1 MSQSPSEYAGSSPA
15 PGSRLGA
22 QYQNGWDAVNL
33 LIRQGGSLSSRE
45 TNNFYINCGDGTFAD
60 ASGITG
66 LDFREDGRAFA
77 VGDLDQDGDLDV
89 ILKNRNSPQLRLLR
103 NELMTGYNAA
113 SFDLRGRRSNRDAVG
128 AKIVLETN
136 LGSRTKFVKIGSGFL
151 SQSSRRVWF
160 GLKNQGGIPRVKV
173 EWPSGEVQ
181 TFRDLPANHRITIVE
196 GVDKV
201 TTHPFQS
208 PNQSSDWYS
217 DKTESPVEAPLPYT
231 GTWLLEELA
240 APQFRVPDVNGRLH
254 ELSRY
259 KGRKVLLNFWA
270 TWCPPCR
277 EEMRDLRLHQKD
289 LEALNTTILAMSV
302 DDPADH
308 AKVKAYAKE
317 KELKFAVLLADDDV
331 VAAFNLVNRFLFGK
345 IRDLALP
352 TSMLLDSNG
361 NVLKIYRGRVPT
373 QQVIQD
379 IQNTP
384 RSEEELIRAA
394 LPFPGKSVGM
404 EFFRDHTLIA
414 DAFRRAGLDQQAAI
428 YYQHQL
434 MEQGHHTAE
443 SWNSLGVIYIDQG
456 QTDEALE
463 AFEKALRLNPDYAES
478 HNNLGHIYG
487 KTGQIDKAI
496 DSYRNASRLAPWSA
510 DIQNNLGHELV
521 KKGLL
526 EQAIKAYERAHQIE
540 GQAAEPLMYLGNTYL
555 KMKRFQG
562 AINAFGKALRIQQ
575 DSAEGHHNLGYA
587 YLEKGSLDDALGSFE
602 EALRLRPKYASAHN
616 NKGSVFLRK
625 GMLAQAGRAFE
636 EAIQAEAGFRPAY
649 INLSMTHLRMNE
661 KEKAAETL
669 RRLLRV
675 QPEDSMAQ
683 DLLAQITQ

>member
-1 MSQSPSEYAGSSPA
+1 MA
-15 PGSRLGA
+15 
-22 QYQNGWDAVNL
+22 
-33 LIRQGGSLSSRE
+33 
-45 TNNFYINCGDGTFAD
+45 
-60 ASGITG
+60 
-66 LDFREDGRAFA
+66 
-77 VGDLDQDGDLDV
+77 DLDQDGDLDV

-103 NELMTGYNAA
+103 NEVMPGYNAA

-128 AKIVLETN
+128 AKIILETN

-160 GLKNQGGIPRVKV
+160 GLKNQEGIPRVKV

-201 TTHPFQS
+201 TTHPFRS
-208 PNQSSDWYS
+208 PNQSGDWYS
-217 DKTESPVEAPLPYT
+217 EKTESPSDKTGSPSDKTGSPSDKTGSPSDKTGSPVEAPLPYT

-240 APQFRVPDVNGRLH
+240 APQFRLPDVNGRLH
-254 ELSRY
+254 ELSMYR
-259 KGRKVLLNFWA
+259 GRKVLLNFWA

-289 LEALNTTILAMSV
+289 LEALNTTILAISV

-317 KELKFAVLLADDDV
+317 KELKFTVLLADDDV

-361 NVLKIYRGRVPT
+361 NILKIYRGRVPT
-373 QQVIQD
+373 EQIIRD
-379 IQNTP
+379 IRHTP

-394 LPFPGKSVGM
+394 FPFPGQSLGM

-428 YYQHQL
+428 YYRHQL

-456 QTDEALE
+456 QLDEALE
-463 AFEKALRLNPDYAES
+463 AFGEALRLNPDYAES

-487 KTGQIDKAI
+487 KTRQIDKAI
-496 DSYRNASRLAPWSA
+496 DSYRNASRLAPWLA

-540 GQAAEPLMYLGNTYL
+540 GQAAEPLIYLGNTYL

-562 AINAFGKALRIQQ
+562 AIIAFGKALEIQQ
-575 DSAEGHHNLGYA
+575 DSASYHQ
-587 YLEKGSLDDALGSFE
+587 KVC
-602 EALRLRPKYASAHN
+602 K
-616 NKGSVFLRK
+616 
-625 GMLAQAGRAFE
+625 
-636 EAIQAEAGFRPAY
+636 
-649 INLSMTHLRMNE
+649 
-661 KEKAAETL
+661 
-669 RRLLRV
+669 
-675 QPEDSMAQ
+675 
-683 DLLAQITQ
+683 